1 MLRSILLLCVL
12 AIPLTAPNAS
22 AQGAPPGA
30 SVSAVGAVDPAVI
43 QALKDMA
50 SLIGVSPNLWVRDG
64 FFCPASL
71 R

>member
-1 MLRSILLLCVL
+1 LKAVLVVSLLV
-12 AIPLTAPNAS
+12 
-22 AQGAPPGA
+22 
-30 SVSAVGAVDPAVI
+30 
-43 QALKDMA
+43 MA